1 MAVKFRDY
9 YEVLGVERGA
19 SQSEIKSAYR
29 KLARK
34 YHPDVNKGGDAEAKF
49 KEANEAYEVLSDPDK
64 RKKYDQLGA
73 NWQHGSE
80 FTPPPGWGGFPGAG
94 SGGTQFEYEFG
105 GSTGFSDFFEN
116 IFGNRSADPFGAFGG
131 HSQHRQKGPAKGKD
145 IETALLVKL
154 EEVMEGATRQVRLK
168 KGNGEEKVIR
178 VKIPKGVKEGQSIR
192 CAGQGGAGVM
202 GGPAG
207 DLLLRVRLERHPDFH
222 VEGSDLVYELS
233 VAPWECILGGE
244 VLLNTLHGKMKLKV
258 PEGTQSGTSLRV
270 KGRGL
275 PSSCADYG
283 DLYVE
288 IIVKLP
294 KTVSAEEKTQ
304 WNKLAEMSKFDPRS
318 DS

>member
-9 YEVLGVERGA
+9 YEVLGVERSA
-19 SQSEIKSAYR
+19 SQAEIKSSYR

-49 KEANEAYEVLSDPDK
+49 KEANEAYEVLSDPEK
-64 RKKYDQLGA
+64 RRKYDQLGA

-80 FTPPPGWGGFPGAG
+80 FTPPPGWGGFPG
-94 SGGTQFEYEFG
+94 SGGNTQFEYEFG

-116 IFGNRSADPFGAFGG
+116 IFGNRSSDPFGAFGG
-131 HSQHRQKGPAKGKD
+131 RPQARQAGPSRGKD

-168 KGNGEEKVIR
+168 RGNGEEKVIR
-178 VKIPKGVKEGQSIR
+178 VKIPKGVKDGQLIR
-192 CAGQGGAGVM
+192 CAGQGGVGSM
-202 GGPAG
+202 GGSSG

-222 VEGSDLVYELS
+222 VEGSDLYHELN
-233 VAPWECILGGE
+233 VAPWECVLGAEIL
-244 VLLNTLHGKMKLKV
+244 LQTLHGKMKV
-258 PEGTQSGTSLRV
+258 RIPEGTQSGTSLRV

-275 PSSCADYG
+275 PIGESGFG

-288 IIVKLP
+288 INVRLP
-294 KTVSAEEKTQ
+294 KISSSKEKEL
-304 WNKLAEMSKFDPRS
+304 WSKLAKQTKFDPRS
-318 DS
+318 DG